1 MVFLFTSI
9 YIMTKYEQTLV
20 LIKHD
25 GVARGLIGE
34 IISRF
39 ERVGLKI
46 VGMKLVVPSIDVATK
61 HYPSSE
67 EWLLN
72 VGNRVIEEYTANGVD
87 INKAFNTL
95 NPKKIG
101 EVIKSW
107 NVEYL
112 TFGPVVAIVLEGPGS
127 VKLVRKMV
135 GTTNPSESAPGTIRG
150 DYTWDSGEVS
160 NKHNRPFYNLIHASS
175 SVVDAKIE
183 INLWFSKS
191 EIAEYELSKHSSM
204 GWSGKLK
211 K

>member
-1 MVFLFTSI
+1 MI
-9 YIMTKYEQTLV
+9 KYEQTLV

-39 ERVGLKI
+39 ERVGLKV
-46 VGMKLVVPSIDVATK
+46 VGMKFIIPSIDVATK

-72 VGNRVIEEYTANGVD
+72 VGNRVIKEYTDNGID
-87 INKAFNTL
+87 IKQVFNTL
-95 NPKKIG
+95 DPQKIG

-112 TFGPVVAIVLEGPGS
+112 TFGPVLAIVLEGPGS

-135 GTTNPSESAPGTIRG
+135 GATNPSESAPGTIRG

-175 SVVDAKIE
+175 SVDDARTE
-183 INLWFSKS
+183 IKLWFSKS
-191 EIAEYELSKHSSM
+191 EIVEYELSNHNSM
-204 GWSGKLK
+204 GWHGKLK

>member
-1 MVFLFTSI
+1 
-9 YIMTKYEQTLV
+9 MTKYEQTLV

-25 GVARGLIGE
+25 AVARGLIGE
-34 IISRF
+34 IITRF

-46 VGMKLVVPSIDVATK
+46 VGMKFIVPSVDVATK

-72 VGNRVIEEYTANGVD
+72 VGNRVVMEYENNGID
-87 INKAFNTL
+87 IKQSFNTED
-95 NPKKIG
+95 PKKIG

-112 TFGPVVAIVLEGPGS
+112 TFGPVLAIVLEGPGCI
-127 VKLVRKMV
+127 KLVRKMV
-135 GTTNPSESAPGTIRG
+135 GSTNPSESAPGTIRG

-160 NKHNRPFYNLIHASS
+160 NKYNRPFYNLIHASS
-175 SVVDAKIE
+175 SVEDAIIE
-183 INLWFSKS
+183 IHLWFNES
-191 EIAEYELSKHSSM
+191 EISEYELSKHSSM